1 MARDRTAAA
10 AVAAQLSTKS
20 HIAIADV
27 TDGEA
32 VRRGCAESAAALGPI
47 DILVNNAGSVET
59 IPFLRTTPE
68 TFQHMFA
75 VHTLGAFHTIQA
87 VLPAMLER
95 GSGRVVN
102 VASIAGLM
110 GAPYV
115 AHYVTAKHALVGLT
129 RALAVEYGP
138 KGITFNAVC
147 PGYTDTDL
155 VSGSVGKI
163 EKKNGRSEEDALAQI
178 LRDAGQSRL
187 VLPEE
192 VAAAV
197 VNFCLPESASTT
209 GEALALMGADA

>member
-163 EKKNGRSEEDALAQI
+163 AKKTGRSRLLPVSARLAERGNRRTSHPPPCAPQGDARGTRRRA
-178 LRDAGQSRL
+178 
-187 VLPEE
+187 P
-192 VAAAV
+192 
-197 VNFCLPESASTT
+197 
-209 GEALALMGADA
+209 

>member
-1 MARDRTAAA
+1 MARDRSAAA
-10 AVAAQLSTKS
+10 AVSAQLATGS

-32 VRRGCAESAAALGPI
+32 VRRGCDESAAALGPI

-68 TFQHMFA
+68 TFLHMFA

-87 VLPAMLER
+87 VLPGMLER
-95 GSGRVVN
+95 GRGRVVN

-129 RALAVEYGP
+129 RALAVEYAP

-155 VSGSVGKI
+155 VSGSIGKI
-163 EKKNGRSEEDALAQI
+163 AKKTGRSEADALAQI

-197 VNFCLPESASTT
+197 VNFCRPESATTT
-209 GEALALMGADA
+209 GEALALMGTDA